1 MSDQAATQLR
11 QALDIL
17 SEVSTL
23 ESGRERLRQA
33 IDVAERTPP
42 PEVGGATRPRGR
54 NFYDRLM
61 GTILDHV
68 KRAVSR
74 EELVGYV
81 LRTLGADG
89 EACAAECYLVI
100 EALVDQVGAIG
111 ELAVSDFALINPL
124 QSDAYSRKRLPRMVN
139 SALLRDVLVR
149 HQTIEFLATEHFE
162 ALGYDRGDLEG
173 LGKIGRSG
181 KWICALPLPPGEVGR
196 RARMLLALYPV
207 VGPPDL
213 PSLPRGALQEW
224 RALAFLRVAYDMLT
238 HQLASTRDQL
248 RRQRRELL
256 ADLAP
261 GIVNHEINQLVKII
275 EEGNMLASAGVHG
288 LSPSIPDSD
297 LHFDQVLQ
305 GVLSVQGASDRLRS
319 IADAFNNLDRRAEHE
334 PVRLSTLVEEVY
346 VLQSH
351 VFAGLGIAAEIT
363 GDESAE
369 VRTDAALLQHVIL
382 NVVANAAEAMR
393 EDSDKACEY
402 PVIRCA
408 ITGDEEAI
416 ELRLMNN
423 GPPITIF
430 EPERLFEKGFTTKP
444 RGVGHGLGLHMC
456 RLVMTFLGGAVTLLP
471 ASELDPDMQV
481 GFLVR
486 LPRVRRV
493 DWELA

>member
-1 MSDQAATQLR
+1 MSDHSATQLR

-17 SEVSTL
+17 SDVSTL
-23 ESGRERLRQA
+23 ESARERLRQA
-33 IDVAERTPP
+33 IELAERALP
-42 PEVGGATRPRGR
+42 PEVGGAARPRGR

-81 LRTLGADG
+81 LRTLGADR

-100 EALVDQVGAIG
+100 DALVDQAGEIG

-124 QSDAYSRKRLPRMVN
+124 QSEAYSRNRLPSLAN

-162 ALGYDRGDLEG
+162 ALGYDRSDLEG
-173 LGKIGRSG
+173 LGKASRGG
-181 KWICALPLPPGEVGR
+181 KWVCALPMPPGEVGR
-196 RARMLLALYPV
+196 RTRMLIGLYPV

-213 PSLPRGALQEW
+213 PALPRGASQEW

-275 EEGNMLASAGVHG
+275 EEGTMLASAGVHG
-288 LSPSIPDSD
+288 LDSSIPDGD
-297 LHFDQVLQ
+297 LHFDQVLK
-305 GVLSVQGASDRLRS
+305 GLLSVQSASERLRS
-319 IADAFNNLDRRAEHE
+319 IADAFNNLDRRAEYE

-346 VLQSH
+346 VLQNY
-351 VFAGLGIAAEIT
+351 VFAGLGIAPEIS
-363 GDESAE
+363 GDETIE
-369 VRTDAALLQHVIL
+369 VSTDAALLQHVIL
-382 NVVANAAEAMR
+382 NVVANAAEAIR
-393 EDSDKACEY
+393 EDTCEAFEH

-423 GPPITIF
+423 GPPITVF

-444 RGVGHGLGLHMC
+444 RGFGHGLGLHMC
-456 RLVMTFLGGAVTLLP
+456 RLVMTFLGGTVTLLP
-471 ASELDPDMQV
+471 ALELDSDMQV